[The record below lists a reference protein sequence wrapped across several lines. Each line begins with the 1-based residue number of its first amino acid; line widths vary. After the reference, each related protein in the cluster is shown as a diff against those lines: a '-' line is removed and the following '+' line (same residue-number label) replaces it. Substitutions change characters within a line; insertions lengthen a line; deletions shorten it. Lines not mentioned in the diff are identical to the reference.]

1 MFSASL
7 YASDKSVLTI
17 SHAYFEPYIWSENG
31 FSKGIYVDI
40 LKEAIENRLGIT
52 VKFNDYPWK
61 RAQKRV
67 KNGYE
72 DAFVTLSTPKRLKYT
87 TAGNI
92 PLLVTT
98 LGVFTYVE
106 HPQFEQMKGIHTISD
121 LKPYRI
127 LSYAGDGLL
136 ENEFASFDVD
146 YGAYDLIAALKKL
159 QKKRGDILI
168 ETTEV
173 THYTIKKLNL
183 KNKIIEVP
191 NVKIETL
198 EFKLLI
204 SKKSPFTYLIPKIDN
219 VLIEMESD
227 GTLDAIYKKYR

>member
-1 MFSASL
+1 L
-7 YASDKSVLTI
+7 
-17 SHAYFEPYIWSENG
+17 
-31 FSKGIYVDI
+31 
-40 LKEAIENRLGIT
+40 
-52 VKFNDYPWK
+52 
-61 RAQKRV
+61 Q
-67 KNGYE
+67 
-72 DAFVTLSTPKRLKYT
+72 
-87 TAGNI
+87 
-92 PLLVTT
+92 
-98 LGVFTYVE
+98 
-106 HPQFEQMKGIHTISD
+106 
-121 LKPYRI
+121 
-127 LSYAGDGLL
+127 
-136 ENEFASFDVD
+136 NEFSSFDVD

-204 SKKSPFTYLIPKIDN
+204 SNKSPFTYLIPKIDN
-219 VLIEMESD
+219 VLIQMESD